1 MTMSLRPQTK
11 KQDKNIPTEKA
22 PASFLWKRVRAF
34 VVFCLIFS
42 LPFGFL
48 TGCSYEKKTT
58 RSFFALDTYITITLE
73 GKDADEA
80 MNVAANY
87 IMELE
92 RKLSRQDPESEIS
105 SLNLSSEGSPV
116 TLSKETYDLLSLAVS
131 YSEKTSGRF
140 DLTIAPV
147 MDLWGF
153 GTEGAHVPEKS
164 EIEKI
169 LPNVGYT
176 KVHLLSDNKAYLE
189 EGAKVDL
196 GGAAKGYIGDLLMEK
211 LSSYSLSKIILDL
224 GGNVCCRSRS
234 SDLTIGIVSPLSSD
248 ALCCTYSLSSGS
260 SCSVITSGAYE
271 RYIEE
276 DGVRYGHIMDTSTG
290 YPADTDLLSATV
302 IGSDGTKGDIYSTTL
317 FSLGSEKA
325 MELAS
330 SSDIDCILC
339 MENGTLWVSQ
349 TLEGKVDAQEGWTI
363 QYFG

>member
-11 KQDKNIPTEKA
+11 KQDKNIPSEKA

-196 GGAAKGYIGDLLMEK
+196 AA
-211 LSSYSLSKIILDL
+211 ILF
-224 GGNVCCRSRS
+224 RRS
-234 SDLTIGIVSPLSSD
+234 SSISEEMSAADPALQILRSASSRRFLPMHS
-248 ALCCTYSLSSGS
+248 AARILFLPEVPARSLRAAHMKDISKKT
-260 SCSVITSGAYE
+260 V
-271 RYIEE
+271 
-276 DGVRYGHIMDTSTG
+276 
-290 YPADTDLLSATV
+290 SAT
-302 IGSDGTKGDIYSTTL
+302 GTSWIRPRDILRTRI
-317 FSLGSEKA
+317 F
-325 MELAS
+325 
-330 SSDIDCILC
+330 
-339 MENGTLWVSQ
+339 
-349 TLEGKVDAQEGWTI
+349 
-363 QYFG
+363 FPRP